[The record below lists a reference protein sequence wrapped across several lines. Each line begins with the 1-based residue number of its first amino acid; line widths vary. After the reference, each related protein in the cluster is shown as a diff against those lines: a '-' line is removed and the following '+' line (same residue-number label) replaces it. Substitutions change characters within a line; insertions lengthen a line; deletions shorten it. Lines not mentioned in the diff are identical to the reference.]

1 MARELSPTGQRTR
14 AQRSCRSDRALV
26 LSAGTR
32 WQVNH
37 AKKKRPSLSCQDER
51 STQGSP
57 SKPKSASGRPLG
69 RRPAWQPGVPRKL
82 SLPPRSLGFAS
93 HPLEWFA
100 FIKPLFPL
108 IDRGKLV
115 LQGRLGLKP
124 ILVLRETLAGRSRPS
139 ASLMASRSLSNQ
151 VHFILEKNV
160 EKENT
165 LGNLPS
171 PSEIGP
177 GFRLGSQFAWKTLWL
192 LARRSL
198 TLTDVRIFV
207 SPPSRRAALVS
218 EGGGESR

>member
-1 MARELSPTGQRTR
+1 MPKKNAHPCHVRM
-14 AQRSCRSDRALV
+14 
-26 LSAGTR
+26 SA
-32 WQVNH
+32 
-37 AKKKRPSLSCQDER
+37 
-51 STQGSP
+51 
-57 SKPKSASGRPLG
+57 
-69 RRPAWQPGVPRKL
+69 PRKGLPQNQNRLQGDPLVVVRRGNQAYPGSSRSRLGPLALRPTL
-82 SLPPRSLGFAS
+82 SNGLPLSSLY
-93 HPLEWFA
+93 
-100 FIKPLFPL
+100 FPL

-198 TLTDVRIFV
+198 TLTDVGIFV

-218 EGGGESR
+218 EGGGEPR